1 MVGLGALARAL
12 CLNAHSGAGSGCQGR
27 VTNVT
32 PVLPR
37 GAPVPA
43 RVCVWDRDRRRTA
56 TARRTH
62 RPRGKGARLSS
73 RLEERLSDRPEFQFC
88 PLLGGMWGVG
98 TRSPPQTVP
107 AALGFTRQ
115 QTARR
120 GLRTKAGARAPP
132 AKPGAGE
139 TVLALPTLP
148 PPPPASPNF
157 AYNCACGFGH
167 GTFLLT

>member
-32 PVLPR
+32 LFCLEGPPFL
-37 GAPVPA
+37 

-88 PLLGGMWGVG
+88 PLLGGM
-98 TRSPPQTVP
+98 
-107 AALGFTRQ
+107 
-115 QTARR
+115 
-120 GLRTKAGARAPP
+120 
-132 AKPGAGE
+132 
-139 TVLALPTLP
+139 
-148 PPPPASPNF
+148 
-157 AYNCACGFGH
+157 
-167 GTFLLT
+167 